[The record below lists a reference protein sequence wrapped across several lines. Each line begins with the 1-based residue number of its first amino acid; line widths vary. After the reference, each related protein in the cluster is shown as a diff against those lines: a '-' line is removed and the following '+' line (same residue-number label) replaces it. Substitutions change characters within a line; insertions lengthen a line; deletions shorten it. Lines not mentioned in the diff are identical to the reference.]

1 MAMFN
6 QLVNSVSASQIDAQ
20 KFVRAQTLLQLF
32 ILGSLLSNNYQSTFN
47 QLKLQMFEHNGRIHT
62 VMKQK
67 EYQFPIECIASQDVN
82 LYFLINFHIQKQT
95 AQFEWEWRFH
105 FLQNH

>member
-20 KFVRAQTLLQLF
+20 TLLQPF

-47 QLKLQMFEHNGRIHT
+47 QLKLQMFEHNGGIHS

-67 EYQFPIECIASQDVN
+67 EYQFAIECIA
-82 LYFLINFHIQKQT
+82 LKI
-95 AQFEWEWRFH
+95 
-105 FLQNH
+105 

>member
-20 KFVRAQTLLQLF
+20 KFMRAQTLLQPF

-47 QLKLQMFEHNGRIHT
+47 QLKLQMFEHNGGIHS

-67 EYQFPIECIASQDVN
+67 EYQFAIECIA
-82 LYFLINFHIQKQT
+82 LKI
-95 AQFEWEWRFH
+95 
-105 FLQNH
+105 